1 MTIQTNAIETPPTY
15 TRGKVEGS
23 ENRGWISMKLK
34 VLKSANV
41 DMTLVEGHLK
51 LSLRIVHPRTKS
63 LNLVD
68 FQMSQRFLC
77 LADH

>member
-34 VLKSANV
+34 VLKSLNANV

-63 LNLVD
+63 
-68 FQMSQRFLC
+68 QPCRFSNVSEISVPC
-77 LADH
+77 